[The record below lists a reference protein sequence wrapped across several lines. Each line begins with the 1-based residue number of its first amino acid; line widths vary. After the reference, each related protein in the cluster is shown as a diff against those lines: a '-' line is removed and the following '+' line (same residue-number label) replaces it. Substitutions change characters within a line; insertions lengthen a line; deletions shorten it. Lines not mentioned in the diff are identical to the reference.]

1 MKDASPIPRQL
12 SFALIVAACC
22 FAWSIA
28 PAMAS
33 RQNAAPIQQQHWIG
47 YITDTHCGTHCQVT
61 SKMKPDLKCVRLCVR
76 KGSKYGLWTG
86 NQVYVL
92 NPQTLAA
99 QFAAQQVKVTGTITN
114 GVIRAVFIVP
124 VPLQKKSSAPKS

>member
-1 MKDASPIPRQL
+1 MKDASPIPRQF

-22 FAWSIA
+22 FALGVAS
-28 PAMAS
+28 AMAPG
-33 RQNAAPIQQQHWIG
+33 QNAVPIQQQHWIG

-61 SKMKPDLKCVRLCVR
+61 SKMKPDLKCVRLCVQ

-92 NPQTLAA
+92 NPQYLAA
-99 QFAAQQVKVTGTITN
+99 QFAAQQVRVTGTINN

-124 VPLQKKSSAPKS
+124 VPLQKKPHAPKS

>member
-1 MKDASPIPRQL
+1 MKN
-12 SFALIVAACC
+12 
-22 FAWSIA
+22 
-28 PAMAS
+28 AS
-33 RQNAAPIQQQHWIG
+33 RVSHRFSFVLIAATYCFVFCFPPTGASQPPPQNQHWIG

-61 SKMKPDLKCVRLCVR
+61 SKMRPDLKCVRLCVK

-99 QFAAQQVKVTGTITN
+99 QFAAQNVRVTGTIKN
-114 GVIRAVFIVP
+114 GVIYATFIVP
-124 VPLQKKSSAPKS
+124 VPLQKPPTKPGR